1 MVQVWPLFLHVSPK
15 RCGLRDGGWLTTTA
29 NFPSDITPGAIAER
43 LDYLIWVYF
52 VESTNAN
59 LLLLVSSP
67 ARPTYLVA
75 GRNTWA
81 QNISR
86 VLSQGLG
93 VFQHSGILANLFS
106 AWASYMHMDMYIE
119 IQSHICV
126 CVFSAR
132 AQELPSGLWEEDL
145 QDPFQTCQHEGPPG
159 SDWWVL
165 WRNWWT
171 NPFLHLRMGRPLEWC
186 RHGLLSSMATS
197 QQTPQPRILEGSFPI
212 WTLKFDPSCLGVPI
226 FQFGWEC
233 QPKEGEC

>member
-1 MVQVWPLFLHVSPK
+1 MFLHVSPK

-126 CVFSAR
+126 CVQRPCPGTTLRPLGRRSSRSIPDLSAR
-132 AQELPSGLWEEDL
+132 GSSGKRL
-145 QDPFQTCQHEGPPG
+145 
-159 SDWWVL
+159 V
-165 WRNWWT
+165 
-171 NPFLHLRMGRPLEWC
+171 
-186 RHGLLSSMATS
+186 SSMTQLMDKPFS
-197 QQTPQPRILEGSFPI
+197 
-212 WTLKFDPSCLGVPI
+212 PS
-226 FQFGWEC
+226 
-233 QPKEGEC
+233 

>member
-1 MVQVWPLFLHVSPK
+1 MAHYNSKFPK
-15 RCGLRDGGWLTTTA
+15 RHHAWSNSRE
-29 NFPSDITPGAIAER
+29 IR
-43 LDYLIWVYF
+43 LLDMGVLCREYQRKL
-52 VESTNAN
+52 A
-59 LLLLVSSP
+59 
-67 ARPTYLVA
+67 TYLVA

-159 SDWWVL
+159 SDW
-165 WRNWWT
+165 
-171 NPFLHLRMGRPLEWC
+171 
-186 RHGLLSSMATS
+186 
-197 QQTPQPRILEGSFPI
+197 
-212 WTLKFDPSCLGVPI
+212 
-226 FQFGWEC
+226 
-233 QPKEGEC
+233 

>member
-126 CVFSAR
+126 CVCSAPVPRNYPPAFGKKIFKIHSRLVSTRVLREATGEFYDAIDGQTLFSI
-132 AQELPSGLWEEDL
+132 
-145 QDPFQTCQHEGPPG
+145 
-159 SDWWVL
+159 
-165 WRNWWT
+165 
-171 NPFLHLRMGRPLEWC
+171 LEW
-186 RHGLLSSMATS
+186 GDLWNDADMV
-197 QQTPQPRILEGSFPI
+197 
-212 WTLKFDPSCLGVPI
+212 SCLAWLRANKHLNLGSWRDLFPS
-226 FQFGWEC
+226 EL
-233 QPKEGEC
+233 